1 MKTRKLRGEIVDAEQ
16 EKKALVEVPSA
27 DVGPARRRKPAKL
40 PTYSQA
46 AAAQRLGD
54 TPEPPAPG
62 VFYDVPQT
70 PLHEQGWYLKR
81 HLKRKNLRGTNAR
94 VAATSRTGMRSMI
107 TLGVSFLSVF
117 LVAIIIL

>member
-1 MKTRKLRGEIVDAEQ
+1 MKTRKSQGGIVDAEQ

-27 DVGPARRRKPAKL
+27 DVENARRRTPAKL
-40 PTYSQA
+40 PTDSQA

-62 VFYDVPQT
+62 VFYDAPQT

-81 HLKRKNLRGTNAR
+81 YLKRKNLRGTNAR
-94 VAATSRTGMRSMI
+94 VAATGRTGIRSMI
-107 TLGVSFLSVF
+107 TLGVS
-117 LVAIIIL
+117 IL